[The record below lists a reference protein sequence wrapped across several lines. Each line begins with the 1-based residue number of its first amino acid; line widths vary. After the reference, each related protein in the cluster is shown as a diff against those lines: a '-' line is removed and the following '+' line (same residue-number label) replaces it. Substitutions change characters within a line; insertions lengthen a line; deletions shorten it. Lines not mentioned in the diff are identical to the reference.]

1 MDSGFGDFFS
11 QIPSIFILMFC
22 GSGVLLLV
30 VTGSIIRT
38 RSKQRDAAVPVA
50 AAPSYADLNDLP
62 DLDELATVSAAP
74 PPVKSRSN
82 GAHALVLAGGES
94 VEAVEVMT
102 VLRDVAEGGLIIQIG
117 DKAYRNPPPSA
128 DAEFKRRLVTTVRDL
143 RSALQTGALEMPAP
157 SQPPAP
163 IAAVV
168 EDTMDS
174 ASAPAVDPPI
184 PAPVPPPPAPAARR
198 ASVYE
203 PAPGDLPKFRMP
215 DGPPV
220 KPKRGKRPVAEP
232 IPEIN
237 IAGSIEAFLQ
247 HKLARTP
254 EYDHRSIHV
263 IPAAHG
269 GVQIEVDGT
278 FYDSVGEVADV
289 DVRQFLTTTIEE
301 WQARQ

>member
-1 MDSGFGDFFS
+1 MDSGVSDFFS

-74 PPVKSRSN
+74 PPVKLRSN
-82 GAHALVLAGGES
+82 GTHALVLAGGEL

-128 DAEFKRRLVTTVRDL
+128 DADFKRRLVTTVRDL
-143 RSALQTGALEMPAP
+143 RAALQTGALEMPAP
-157 SQPPAP
+157 SSPAP
-163 IAAVV
+163 VAAVV

-174 ASAPAVDPPI
+174 EPALAVDPPI

-220 KPKRGKRPVAEP
+220 KPKRGKRPTPEP

-247 HKLARTP
+247 HKLVRTP

-278 FYDSVGEVADV
+278 YFDSVGEVADV
-289 DVRQFLTTTIEE
+289 AVRQFLTTTIEE

>member
-11 QIPSIFILMFC
+11 QIPTIFILMFC
-22 GSGVLLLV
+22 GSGILLLI
-30 VTGSIIRT
+30 VTGSIVRT

-50 AAPSYADLNDLP
+50 AAPSYADLTDLP
-62 DLDELATVSAAP
+62 DLDELATVPVA
-74 PPVKSRSN
+74 PPVKARPS

-117 DKAYRNPPPSA
+117 DKAYRNPPPAA
-128 DAEFKRRLVTTVRDL
+128 DGDFKRRVVATVRDL
-143 RSALQTGALEMPAP
+143 RAVLQTGALEMPA
-157 SQPPAP
+157 SSAPAP
-163 IAAVV
+163 VAAVV
-168 EDTMDS
+168 EDAIDN
-174 ASAPAVDPPI
+174 APAPAVDPPI

-220 KPKRGKRPVAEP
+220 KPKRGKRPIAEP

-263 IPAAHG
+263 VPAVHG
-269 GVQIEVDGT
+269 GVKIEVDGT
-278 FYDSVGEVADV
+278 FYDSVGEVADLT
-289 DVRQFLTTTIEE
+289 VRQFLTATIEE